1 MANPF
6 SGTADGFSQLKN
18 VLDALGG
25 GLAGM
30 FASEQAVYA
39 MTLIGIVII
48 SGTIFKEFLKH
59 LPMFRGEGSATTNK
73 AGSIIAWTS
82 AIMGAVFLGWR
93 TGGDMSLLISLF
105 GGPGGEFIIL
115 GIAIGIGYAA
125 YRGFEHWRKRSR
137 LLIAI
142 LVSASF
148 YSWIQWHLTQDI
160 GMYILL
166 MLVVAIAFGIGW
178 LSTLRRH

>member
-6 SGTADGFSQLKN
+6 SGTVEGFGQLKN

-39 MTLIGIVII
+39 ITLIGIVII

-59 LPMFRGEGSATTNK
+59 LPIFRGEGSATTNK
-73 AGSIIAWTS
+73 AGSIIAWTA

-93 TGGDMSLLISLF
+93 TGGNMSLLISLF
-105 GGPGGEFIIL
+105 GGPSGELIIV
-115 GIAIGIGYAA
+115 GIAAGLGYAA
-125 YRGFEHWRKRSR
+125 FRGFEHWRKRSR
-137 LLIAI
+137 VLIGI
-142 LVSASF
+142 LVSVSF
-148 YSWIQWHLTQDI
+148 YSWIQWHLTEEI
-160 GMYILL
+160 GIYILL
-166 MLVVAIAFGIGW
+166 MFIVAIAFGIGW